1 MRPSAPSAWTSGLS
15 TIFVSTMLSVSPPLQ
30 AGTPLALLK
39 DLDQGMTG
47 PRSQV
52 LVLGT
57 VHLQEMGQDF
67 KPGSLDSLLER
78 LAGFKPEII
87 TVEDES
93 GEACDLALR
102 HPAKYGEDYCKRPA
116 EAQAATGLDIPAAL
130 AEVERTLKNW
140 PATPSAAQRRRLA
153 ALFLAAKESA
163 SAAAQWLQLTQAQQ
177 HAGDGLNEA
186 LVGQLQRLV
195 QRPNESIQ
203 IAARL
208 AARLGLQRV
217 HPTDDHTGD
226 RLKLD
231 DTKAFVTELEAA
243 WKSEGDLLKRE
254 EERSL
259 APLKRGS
266 DLLPLYRFI
275 NRPEYLRALARA
287 NIVGPMTAASPRRY
301 PQMWVGGWEVRN
313 LRMVANIRETFR
325 ERPGARVLSIV
336 GASHKPWFE
345 QWLSQMQGLDL
356 VDAIQTL
363 DQQAPR
369 PLATSTPLPP

>member
-1 MRPSAPSAWTSGLS
+1 MRTPTLSAWTSGLS
-15 TIFVSTMLSVSPPLQ
+15 TFFLSTMLSVSPPLQ
-30 AGTPLALLK
+30 AGTPPALLK
-39 DLDQGMTG
+39 DLDQGMAG
-47 PRSQV
+47 QRSQV

-57 VHLQEMGQDF
+57 VHLREMGQDF
-67 KPGSLDSLLER
+67 KPGSLDRLLER

-93 GEACDLALR
+93 GEECDLALR

-130 AEVERTLKNW
+130 AEVERTLKSW
-140 PATPSAAQRRRLA
+140 PDAPIAAQRRRLA

-163 SAAAQWLQLTQAQQ
+163 SAAAQWLQLPKAEQ

-195 QRPNESIQ
+195 ERPNESIQ

-226 RLKLD
+226 NLKLD
-231 DTKAFVTELEAA
+231 DTKAFVAELEAA
-243 WKSEGDLLKRE
+243 WKSEGNLLKHE
-254 EERSL
+254 DERSL
-259 APLKRGS
+259 AQLKRGD

-275 NRPEYLRALARA
+275 NRPEYLRTLARA
-287 NIVGPMTAASPRRY
+287 NIVGPMAADSPRRY
-301 PQMWVGGWEVRN
+301 PQIWVGGWEVRN

-336 GASHKPWFE
+336 GASHKPWFD

-356 VDAIQTL
+356 VDALQTL

-369 PLATSTPLPP
+369 PLPASLP